1 MLATMTTDKSTG
13 TGTKDRILEAST
25 ELFSRRGYAGTG
37 LKAILAASD
46 APYGS
51 LYHFFPGGK
60 EELGAE
66 ALRVGGHVY
75 LELVEAIFTP
85 EADVAQATR
94 DFCDGAAVVVEAS
107 DFADACP
114 LAT

>member
-1 MLATMTTDKSTG
+1 MPRSPSTSDTTREPTR
-13 TGTKDRILEAST
+13 DRILAASS
-25 ELFSRRGYAGTG
+25 ELFRQRGYAGTG

-85 EADVAQATR
+85 EADVVQATR

-107 DFADACP
+107 DFADAC
-114 LAT
+114 